1 MDIRDDYRYTKDH
14 EWVSLDEEVACV
26 GITDYAQEQLGEV
39 VYVELPTV
47 GTSLSEGESF
57 GVVESTK
64 SVSDLYAPMAGE
76 VVEVNSLLID
86 APENINTDPY
96 GNGWMIKIRV
106 QSGVDDLLSPPD
118 YAALTT

>member
-14 EWVSLDEEVACV
+14 EWVSLDDEVACV

-106 QSGVDDLLSPPD
+106 QSGIDDLLSPPD

>member
-1 MDIRDDYRYTKDH
+1 MVIRDDYRYTKDH
-14 EWVSLDEEVACV
+14 EWVSLDADVACV

-96 GNGWMIKIRV
+96 GDGWMIKMRV
-106 QSGVDDLLSPPD
+106 ESGADALLSAVD

>member
-1 MDIRDDYRYTKDH
+1 MDIRDDYRYTKGH
-14 EWVSLDEEVACV
+14 EWVSLDDEVACV

-106 QSGVDDLLSPPD
+106 QSGIDDLLSPPD

>member
-14 EWVSLDEEVACV
+14 EWVSLDNEVACV